1 MSDRLVL
8 QLLFEARI
16 PVRSR
21 RGVCQRC
28 FYSTYLM
35 LIDYKSLDI
44 SLDMKK
50 PEKEILRPKT

>member
-21 RGVCQRC
+21 RGVCQRQQATLAAPSQADRLLC
-28 FYSTYLM
+28 EVRAK
-35 LIDYKSLDI
+35 KS
-44 SLDMKK
+44 
-50 PEKEILRPKT
+50 